1 VVYSAGGTSGNF
13 TRTLWL
19 LPRCKM
25 STEINID
32 GPVSDGVSLPFEI
45 VVQPT
50 LTVFRSVAAPTPE
63 KPPGSLLSTEEA
75 AAFLAISA
83 ETLRRLCRRKAIT
96 FIQVASEYRFTKA
109 DLNEYVSSRRNRRKS
124 VR

>member
-1 VVYSAGGTSGNF
+1 
-13 TRTLWL
+13 
-19 LPRCKM
+19 M

-32 GPVSDGVSLPFEI
+32 GPVSEGVSIPFEI

-50 LTVFRSVAAPTPE
+50 LTFFKSVAAPIPE
-63 KPPGSLLSTEEA
+63 KPFGSLLSTQEA

-96 FIQVASEYRFTKA
+96 FIQVSSEYRFTKS
-109 DLNEYVSSRRNRRKS
+109 DLNEFISSRRNRRKS